1 MEIKHDQTG
10 QVAEAV
16 LLDLHQFVAR
26 HRQISQK
33 LKAAK
38 GGRKR
43 SKLIAIGIEFEQFA
57 KKTHPLR
64 QRHQLIV
71 LHVKN
76 FQINQITDTF
86 RQLCK
91 LIAS

>member
-1 MEIKHDQTG
+1 MGHRAELSEAVLVEVQHDQAS

-38 GGRKR
+38 SGRKR
-43 SKLIAIGIEFEQFA
+43 SKLVAIGIEFEQFA

-64 QRHQLIV
+64 
-71 LHVKN
+71 
-76 FQINQITDTF
+76 
-86 RQLCK
+86 
-91 LIAS
+91 

>member
-1 MEIKHDQTG
+1 MEIKHDKTG

-38 GGRKR
+38 SGRKYG
-43 SKLIAIGIEFEQFA
+43 KLVAIGIEFEQFA

-64 QRHQLIV
+64 
-71 LHVKN
+71 
-76 FQINQITDTF
+76 
-86 RQLCK
+86 
-91 LIAS
+91 